1 MLSFIAYIFKIII
14 SLLLGFLIGHDFKS
28 EDKNELVLS
37 ISFLSFLSS
46 LFTSVV
52 INLTQYKESFLSGF
66 LIFGLFYILRNYIS
80 DFNNKDKSR
89 LIFSLIIGFIIGF
102 GYVIHAILA
111 TVIFIYIYYNIDIF
125 VNLLSKNIDLEK
137 NTNVNDEE

>member
-14 SLLLGFLIGHDFKS
+14 SLLMGFLIGHDFKS
-28 EDKNELVLS
+28 ENKNELVLGT
-37 ISFLSFLSS
+37 SFLSFSVA

-52 INLTQYKESFLSGF
+52 INIPQYKESFLSGF

-102 GYVIHAILA
+102 GYIFHAILA
-111 TVIFIYIYYNIDIF
+111 TIIFIYIYYNTNIL
-125 VNLLSKNIDLEK
+125 VHLLNKNIDLEK
-137 NTNVNDEE
+137 NKNVNDEA

>member
-14 SLLLGFLIGHDFKS
+14 SLLLGYLIGHDFKS

-37 ISFLSFLSS
+37 TSFLSFLSS

-80 DFNNKDKSR
+80 GVSMPTISNGKSSILR
-89 LIFSLIIGFIIGF
+89 SWTNLFILTPCKLISPSIPRKKFSPM
-102 GYVIHAILA
+102 
-111 TVIFIYIYYNIDIF
+111 IDHP
-125 VNLLSKNIDLEK
+125 LP
-137 NTNVNDEE
+137 

>member
-1 MLSFIAYIFKIII
+1 M
-14 SLLLGFLIGHDFKS
+14 GFLIGHDFKS
-28 EDKNELVLS
+28 ENKSEVVLGT
-37 ISFLSFLSS
+37 SFLSFSVA

-52 INLTQYKESFLSGF
+52 INITQYKESFLSGF

-102 GYVIHAILA
+102 GYLLHAILA
-111 TVIFIYIYYNIDIF
+111 TIIFIYIYYNTNIF
-125 VNLLSKNIDLEK
+125 VSLLSKNIDLEK
-137 NTNVNDEE
+137 NKNVNDEE

>member
-14 SLLLGFLIGHDFKS
+14 SLLLGFLIGHDFNLKIRM
-28 EDKNELVLS
+28 NFLS
-37 ISFLSFLSS
+37 TSFLSFLSS

-102 GYVIHAILA
+102 GYVIHAILS

>member
-14 SLLLGFLIGHDFKS
+14 SLIMGFLIGHDFKS
-28 EDKNELVLS
+28 ENKSEVVLGT
-37 ISFLSFLSS
+37 SFLSFSVA

-52 INLTQYKESFLSGF
+52 INITQYKESFLSGF

-102 GYVIHAILA
+102 GYLLHAILA
-111 TVIFIYIYYNIDIF
+111 TIIFIYIYYNTNIF
-125 VNLLSKNIDLEK
+125 VSLLSKNIDLEK
-137 NTNVNDEE
+137 NKNVNDEE